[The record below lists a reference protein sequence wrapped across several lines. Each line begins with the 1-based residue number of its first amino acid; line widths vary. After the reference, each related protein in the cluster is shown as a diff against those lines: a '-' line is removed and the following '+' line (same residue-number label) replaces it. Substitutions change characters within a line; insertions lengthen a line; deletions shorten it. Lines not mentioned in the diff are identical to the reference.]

1 MKLSAG
7 LKPFVYTGWELAVD
21 GSREE
26 RYARL
31 SLPDEWTPS
40 STELPFELIVEAAR
54 AGVSI
59 RLNATPEEPVD
70 LRWFGDALPFVRDL
84 ELDGPR
90 GSYTGLEALREMTS
104 LERLRG
110 PRTDV
115 EVDLS
120 HLPQLRTA
128 LLRGSGLLS
137 AVAAPRIWDA
147 YVDVELP
154 AGFRL
159 PPQLW
164 RFSYGGPSLTAEH
177 FSEATGLQQ
186 IWASE
191 VDLIDFTGLRRD
203 LRFEVVSITAT
214 RAVRGLDAL
223 LSATQEVRL
232 VRVASLSPVSALLSA
247 ELRRCEIT
255 ACPDV
260 GVRLERE
267 LTAKGWYVDA
277 YKPRRT
283 KGAALRIVRGLDGAF
298 EVVFDDWGLLADLM
312 GTSVADELPYTSGEI
327 EDAARLTLDRDLP
340 GVAVDYDSEGD
351 AVRILTASR
360 AAATKVR
367 DALEPLFRDRD
378 LLAAAIDAAR
388 SSAARDAYT
397 SR

>member
-1 MKLSAG
+1 M
-7 LKPFVYTGWELAVD
+7 
-21 GSREE
+21 
-26 RYARL
+26 
-31 SLPDEWTPS
+31 
-40 STELPFELIVEAAR
+40 EAAR

-90 GSYTGLEALREMTS
+90 DSYTGLEALAEMTS

-110 PRTDV
+110 PHTDV

-120 HLPQLRTA
+120 HLPRLRIVR
-128 LLRGSGLLS
+128 LRGSGLLS
-137 AVAAPRIWDA
+137 AVNAPRVSEASLNED
-147 YVDVELP
+147 LP
-154 AGFRL
+154 AGFL
-159 PPQLW
+159 IPSQLELLS
-164 RFSYGGPSLTAEH
+164 FGGASLTAEH

-191 VDLIDFTGLRRD
+191 VELIDLSGLRRD

-223 LSATQEVRL
+223 LSATHEVRL
-232 VRVASLSPVSALLSA
+232 VRVASLSPVSALLTA
-247 ELRRCEIT
+247 QLRRCEIT

-340 GVAVDYDSEGD
+340 GTAVHYDSEGD
-351 AVRILTASR
+351 AVRLLTASR

-378 LLAAAIDAAR
+378 LLTAAIDAAS
-388 SSAARDAYT
+388 SSAARDA
-397 SR
+397 